1 MLARGGLLPVL
12 TPALIG
18 IGCVLIGMFVSTV
31 RFCTWV
37 RSFATHFI
45 GLFCP
50 ILARSRPTNPERS
63 RHHCISCRRA
73 RHVCEKRKAV
83 GRRPS
88 NSEKNQIERDELTG
102 DWYPEPCEEP
112 LSFQTEQ
119 RFVGVDEGEESD
131 NDVWR
136 IAIFMSPLDVHVNRS
151 PIASEIIRMEHRT
164 GKGLRRGPFL
174 PAFKKES
181 EFNERE

>member
-1 MLARGGLLPVL
+1 
-12 TPALIG
+12 
-18 IGCVLIGMFVSTV
+18 MFV
-31 RFCTWV
+31 
-37 RSFATHFI
+37 
-45 GLFCP
+45 
-50 ILARSRPTNPERS
+50 
-63 RHHCISCRRA
+63 RR
-73 RHVCEKRKAV
+73 EKAV

-136 IAIFMSPLDVHVNRS
+136 IAIFMSLL
-151 PIASEIIRMEHRT
+151 M
-164 GKGLRRGPFL
+164 FM
-174 PAFKKES
+174 
-181 EFNERE
+181 

>member
-1 MLARGGLLPVL
+1 
-12 TPALIG
+12 
-18 IGCVLIGMFVSTV
+18 MFV
-31 RFCTWV
+31 
-37 RSFATHFI
+37 
-45 GLFCP
+45 
-50 ILARSRPTNPERS
+50 
-63 RHHCISCRRA
+63 RR
-73 RHVCEKRKAV
+73 EKAV

-88 NSEKNQIERDELTG
+88 ILKKTKLKRDELTG

-174 PAFKKES
+174 LLSRKKVNS
-181 EFNERE
+181 MRE